1 MMKSGFLVIHGHF
14 YQPPRENP
22 YIDFVEKERSAS
34 PFHDWNQ
41 RITHECYAPNFWARL
56 YGSGGLLRAVVN
68 NYSFLSFDIGPTLF
82 RWLRKNAPSVYQ
94 AIIQGDMEARKRFSG
109 HGSAISHPYSHLILP
124 LASEEDKDLNVKWGI
139 EEFKF
144 HFKREPEGMW
154 LPECA
159 VDTETLE
166 VLARH
171 GISFVILSPFQAK
184 RTKRFGEYWQEVEGG
199 RIDPFR
205 PYKVKLPSGRE
216 INVFFFHHALSM
228 GVSFG
233 DLLKNGEWLLN
244 EIKSA
249 MPQGGSPLLSIV
261 TDGETFGHHKAFG
274 EMALA
279 YLFSKLKEQ
288 KDIKLTVF
296 GEFLEKHPPTDQV
309 QIQEKSSWS
318 CSHGLERWKEDCG
331 CSCNL
336 NPQWNQKWR
345 RPLREALDWLREAL
359 KGSLKSE
366 AAQVF
371 FDFQKAKEDYIQ
383 VILDPDKKDRF
394 LKEHLRS
401 GSPQKALALLEI
413 ERESLL
419 MFTSCAWFF
428 DDPSGIETLLVL
440 KHASRAIDL
449 GRRFLGIE
457 LEREFLER
465 LREVKSNI
473 PEKGD
478 GEKLYLREVLPHKVD
493 LKRGAFHLIFQSFL
507 GRDEER
513 FGALRVKNK
522 EEEEFK
528 WGKATLKLGKIE
540 VEEERTSEEGV
551 FSFSLLSFGDHNLVC
566 GIGKIEEKERIKEAF
581 RQGDLSGS
589 ALLIKESSEEVFTLS
604 SLLSEFQE
612 EAVELFCEETFHEIG
627 DLLEGY
633 YERLLPLMS
642 FMKKTDFDPPYA
654 LRKLAECIFWIRAK
668 RALEKLSP
676 FLLREAL
683 REAEELGL
691 KLDLSHFRAK
701 ALRILEDC
709 LEGLL
714 REEFTDFERLE
725 KLIELSDLL
734 RLPLGKAQA
743 YLFMFLKKQKEI
755 TSEALLRL
763 AKRLSIEV

>member
-1 MMKSGFLVIHGHF
+1 MKSGFLVIHGHF

-22 YIDFVEKERSAS
+22 YIDFVEKEPSAS
-34 PFHDWNQ
+34 PFHDWNH

-56 YGSGGLLRAVVN
+56 YGPGGGLKAVVN
-68 NYSFLSFDIGPTLF
+68 NYSFMSFDIGPTLF

-94 AIIQGDMEARKRFSG
+94 AIIQGDIESRKRFSG
-109 HGSAISHPYSHLILP
+109 HGSAISHPYSHIILP
-124 LASEEDKDLNVKWGI
+124 LAHEEDKDLNVKWGI

-144 HFKREPEGMW
+144 HFKRNPEGMW

-166 VLARH
+166 VLAKQ

-184 RTKRFGEYWQEVEGG
+184 RAKRFGEYWQEAEGG

-216 INVFFFHHALSM
+216 MSVFFFHHPLSM

-233 DLLKNGEWLLN
+233 DLLKDGEWLLSQ
-244 EIKSA
+244 IKLA
-249 MPQGGSPLLSIV
+249 MPQGGSPILSIV
-261 TDGETFGHHKAFG
+261 TDGETFGHHKTFG

-279 YLFSKLKEQ
+279 YMFSKLKDQ

-296 GEFLEKHPPTDQV
+296 GEFLEKHPPTDEV

-318 CSHGLERWKEDCG
+318 CSHGLERWKDDCG

-345 RPLREALDWLREAL
+345 KPLREALDWLRETL
-359 KGSLKSE
+359 RVSLKSE
-366 AAQVF
+366 ATQVF

-383 VILDPDKKDRF
+383 VILDPEKKDQF
-394 LKEHLRS
+394 LKEHLRA
-401 GSPQKALALLEI
+401 GPPQKALVLLEI

-428 DDPSGIETLLVL
+428 DDPSGIETILVL

-449 GRRFLGIE
+449 GRRFLGFD

-478 GEKLYLREVLPHKVD
+478 GEKLYLKEVLPHKVD
-493 LKRGAFHLIFQSFL
+493 LKRGAFHLIFRSFM
-507 GRDEER
+507 GKDESN
-513 FGALRVKNK
+513 FGALRVKDKK
-522 EEEEFK
+522 EEEFR
-528 WGKATLKLGKIE
+528 WGKATLELGQMEIE
-540 VEEERTSEEGV
+540 DERTSEKGK

-566 GIGKIEEKERIKEAF
+566 GIGEINGKEKIKEVF
-581 RQGDLSGS
+581 HKGDLSGS
-589 ALLIKESSEEVFTLS
+589 ALLIKETSEEVFTLS
-604 SLLSEFQE
+604 ALLSEFQE
-612 EAVELFCEETFHEIG
+612 EAVEFLSEETFQEIG
-627 DLLEGY
+627 EVLEGY
-633 YERLLPLMS
+633 YERLLPLMG
-642 FMKKTDFDPPYA
+642 FMKKTDSEPPYA
-654 LRKLAECIFWIRAK
+654 LLKLAECIFWIRTK
-668 RALEKLSP
+668 KALEKLSP
-676 FLLREAL
+676 SLLREVL
-683 REAEELGL
+683 REAKELHL
-691 KLDLSHFRAK
+691 KFDLSNFRAK
-701 ALRILEDC
+701 ALTVLDEC

-714 REEFTDFERLE
+714 RGEFTDFERLE
-725 KLIELSDLL
+725 RLIELSDLL
-734 RLPLGKAQA
+734 KLPLGKAQA
-743 YLFMFLKKQKEI
+743 YLFMFLKRQKEI
-755 TSEALLRL
+755 QSEVLLRL
-763 AKRLSIEV
+763 AKKLSIEV

>member
-1 MMKSGFLVIHGHF
+1 MKNGFLVIHGHF

-22 YIDFVEKERSAS
+22 YIDFVEKEASAS

-41 RITHECYAPNFWARL
+41 RITHECYAPNFWARV
-56 YGSGGLLRAVVN
+56 YGPAGLLRTLVN
-68 NYSFLSFDIGPTLF
+68 NYSFMSFDIGPTLF
-82 RWLRKNAPSVYQ
+82 RWLRRNAPSVYQ
-94 AIIQGDMEARKRFSG
+94 AIIQGDMESRKRFSG

-124 LASEEDKDLNVKWGI
+124 LAHEEDKDLNVKWGI
-139 EEFKF
+139 EEFRF
-144 HFKREPEGMW
+144 HFKRDPEGMW

-166 VLARH
+166 VLAKHR
-171 GISFVILSPFQAK
+171 ISFVILSPFQAK
-184 RTKRFGEYWQEVEGG
+184 RTKRLGEYWQDVEGG

-205 PYKVKLPSGRE
+205 PYKVKLASGKE
-216 INVFFFHHALSM
+216 INVFFFHHPLSM

-233 DLLKNGEWLLN
+233 DLLKDGEWLLSQ
-244 EIKSA
+244 IKST
-249 MPQGGSPLLSIV
+249 MPQGGSPLLAIV

-279 YLFSKLKEQ
+279 YVFSKLKDQ
-288 KDIKLTVF
+288 RDIKLTVF
-296 GEFLEKHPPTDQV
+296 GEFLEKNPPTDEV

-318 CSHGLERWKEDCG
+318 CSHGLERWMDDCG

-345 RPLREALDWLREAL
+345 KPLREALDWLRETL
-359 KGSLKSE
+359 RVSLKSE
-366 AAQVF
+366 ATQVF

-383 VILDPDKKDRF
+383 VILDSNNKDQF

-401 GSPQKALALLEI
+401 GTPQKALALLEI

-449 GRRFLGIE
+449 GRRFLGLD
-457 LEREFLER
+457 LEGEFLER
-465 LREVKSNI
+465 LREVKSNL

-478 GEKLYLREVLPHKVD
+478 GERLYLKEVLPHKVD
-493 LKRGAFHLIFQSFL
+493 LKRGAFHLIFRSFMRKDD
-507 GRDEER
+507 RD
-513 FGALRVKNK
+513 FGALKMKDKK
-522 EEEEFK
+522 EKEFR
-528 WGKATLKLGKIE
+528 WGKAILKLGQIE
-540 VEEERTSEEGV
+540 VEDERTSEKES

-566 GIGKIEEKERIKEAF
+566 GIGKLNEKERIKETF
-581 RQGDLSGS
+581 HRGDLSGS
-589 ALLIKESSEEVFTLS
+589 ALLIKETFEEVFTLS

-612 EAVELFCEETFHEIG
+612 EALEFLLEETFQEIG
-627 DLLEGY
+627 EVLEGY
-633 YERLLPLMS
+633 YERLLPLMG
-642 FMKKTDFDPPYA
+642 FMRINNFNPPYA
-654 LRKLAECIFWIRAK
+654 LLKLAECIFWIRTK
-668 RALEKLSP
+668 RALDKLSVP
-676 FLLREAL
+676 LLREVL

-691 KLDLSHFRAK
+691 KLDLSNFRTETLK
-701 ALRILEDC
+701 VLDDH

-714 REEFTDFERLE
+714 KGEFTDFEKLE
-725 KLIELSDLL
+725 RLIELSDLL
-734 RLPLGKAQA
+734 KLPLGKAQA
-743 YLFMFLKKQKEI
+743 YLFMFLRNQKDI
-755 TSEALLRL
+755 SSEALLRV